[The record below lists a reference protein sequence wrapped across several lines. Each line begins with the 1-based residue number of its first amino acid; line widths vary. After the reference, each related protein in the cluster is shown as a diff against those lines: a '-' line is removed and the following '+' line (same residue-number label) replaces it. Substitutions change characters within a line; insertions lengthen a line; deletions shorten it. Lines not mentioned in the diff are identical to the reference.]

1 MIPHSMAQGNR
12 MGALYAGM
20 EIVLSPVTTHLTNCL
35 SSNMTIALVSLSRN
49 SIVGDFPHEKFDLFR
64 LI

>member
-1 MIPHSMAQGNR
+1 

-49 SIVGDFPHEKFDLFR
+49 SIVGDFPHEKVDLFR